1 MANKFSANER
11 ANEAATKES
20 LVSTFKEIG
29 LRSEKRLS
37 YHLLLENTYE
47 NNLLPDI
54 SNVDYTKGNLGPTD
68 LEPLE
73 GLEMFI
79 DDIYVYG
86 YLSRSSLVDK
96 AGKALLST
104 GENGHAKRVV
114 GAIQMCIGASFGTGE
129 AFIPV
134 QIIQTI
140 RTNTFWIVGKTI
152 EAIER
157 KSNNECIDQW
167 RYITNE
173 DPTACFVAKL
183 DVSKVPIQKLHR
195 HLHTFQKHL
204 LAIGYNL
211 YCVDYTQDFSGT
223 LSRTNLI
230 SFLMS
235 QGYQLQSNLHFGFI
249 SAFNEDTPTI
259 LENTSSVG
267 NNVCTWISTEN
278 EKTIRVKLY
287 NKIVSN
293 FEAGEVQSQFGGHLA
308 DYADCSNEHTR
319 QTFTHTK
326 VQERGCTRVEISL
339 YAFERGEEAVAQNIM
354 QEALQM
360 FRGERLF
367 YIQPA
372 PNQWRCLAEQIDR
385 CCVIANRPTKTI
397 NIGWYANTKTGKIAG
412 IEFGVKNIDNWEKAV
427 QWSISEFGF
436 KNCPIF
442 RIDILDIQINNMIS
456 EDGITIGKLR
466 CYTKNASTSLARSKK
481 PTEVHK
487 DPPCLQQLLPP
498 TDFIEWEWRTKK
510 TKNSIGVE
518 KVRRE
523 ILEVPTNREISTL
536 SVNKRKA
543 RLLDLIESGKVAN
556 WKLEKEKQLQE
567 NINERTEEFEIIRQA
582 VLRKTQA
589 EDTKRQMHSLV
600 LNAFK
605 PFSSIKLVNIPPEI
619 TNIIVLGFRFS
630 TSTFASVRIVA
641 SFTGENVDGVYWA
654 SSSSI
659 VRYLKIADNQY
670 CCTTKVLI
678 IFHHCILVHNSA

>member
-1 MANKFSANER
+1 
-11 ANEAATKES
+11 
-20 LVSTFKEIG
+20 
-29 LRSEKRLS
+29 
-37 YHLLLENTYE
+37 
-47 NNLLPDI
+47 
-54 SNVDYTKGNLGPTD
+54 
-68 LEPLE
+68 
-73 GLEMFI
+73 MFI
-79 DDIYVYG
+79 DEIYVYG

-140 RTNTFWIVGKTI
+140 RTNTFGIVGKTI

-157 KSNNECIDQW
+157 KSNNECIEQW

-173 DPTACFVAKL
+173 ALEEDPTACLVAKL
-183 DVSKVPIQKLHR
+183 DVSKVPIQKLHW

-235 QGYQLQSNLHFGFI
+235 QGYLLQLQGTQGV

-259 LENTSSVG
+259 LENISSVG
-267 NNVCTWISTEN
+267 NNVWTWISTEN

-287 NKIVSN
+287 NKIVSH
-293 FEAGEVQSQFGGHLA
+293 FEAGEVQCQFGGHLA

-319 QTFTHTK
+319 KTFTHTK
-326 VQERGCTRVEISL
+326 VQERGCTRVEILL
-339 YAFERGEEAVAQNIM
+339 YAFERGEEAVAQNNIM
-354 QEALQM
+354 Q
-360 FRGERLF
+360 
-367 YIQPA
+367 
-372 PNQWRCLAEQIDR
+372 EQIDR

-397 NIGWYANTKTGKIAG
+397 NIGWYANTKTGKNAG
-412 IEFGVKNIDNWEKAV
+412 IEFGVKHIDNWEKAV

-436 KNCPIF
+436 KICPIF

-466 CYTKNASTSLARSKK
+466 CYTKNASTTLVRSKK

-487 DPPCLQQLLPP
+487 DPPCLQKFLPP

-518 KVRRE
+518 KVSRE

-536 SVNKRKA
+536 SVNKRKV
-543 RLLDLIESGKVAN
+543 RLLELIESGKQCYSGKTSRICCIAG
-556 WKLEKEKQLQE
+556 
-567 NINERTEEFEIIRQA
+567 QA
-582 VLRKTQA
+582 SWNL
-589 EDTKRQMHSLV
+589 
-600 LNAFK
+600 
-605 PFSSIKLVNIPPEI
+605 
-619 TNIIVLGFRFS
+619 
-630 TSTFASVRIVA
+630 
-641 SFTGENVDGVYWA
+641 
-654 SSSSI
+654 
-659 VRYLKIADNQY
+659 
-670 CCTTKVLI
+670 
-678 IFHHCILVHNSA
+678 